1 MYRFRLSSLGTASV
15 VLALIGLSPAA
26 PADPS
31 VAELLSVCDR
41 ASARGNAGQEAA
53 ACEWYAAPCPCK
65 FRDPS
70 APQWCVPESE
80 SIDDTVRK
88 VVAELRR
95 YASKSASTDQVVP
108 EILAKLYPC
117 P

>member
-1 MYRFRLSSLGTASV
+1 MCRFPFLPLSVAIAS
-15 VLALIGLSPAA
+15 LALLGPSQVAA
-26 PADPS
+26 AGPS
-31 VAELLSVCDR
+31 VAELVSVCDR
-41 ASARGNAGQEAA
+41 ASARGNTGQEAA

-70 APQWCVPESE
+70 APRWCVPESE
-80 SIDDTVRK
+80 SIDGTVQK

-95 YASKSASTDQVVP
+95 AHKSASTDHVVP
-108 EILAKLYPC
+108 EILAELYPC